1 MALAT
6 STIAA
11 LAVAAA
17 AAGAQAYNTRQTAR
31 RQDSAAADSIRN
43 QSRRQ
48 RDIDAKVNENVTT
61 LEGSN
66 AADERAEALQSYT
79 EQLRRKQAIAGQGL
93 DGPGGSAFQSDAAIA
108 EQGVSDYGATNA
120 GLLSRIDAPTMQR
133 AGEAR
138 DVGFLG
144 TDIGLE
150 ARAAQGQSF
159 IDDLRLRAI
168 RRNPWID
175 AAATAA
181 SAYAGGMGAGA
192 GGAVAGGSSGGAGVL
207 LPEQGGGFAPGPWAQ
222 GYRAPSGP
230 SYLPRTW

>member
-48 RDIDAKVNENVTT
+48 RDIDAKVNENVKK

-66 AADERAEALQSYT
+66 AADERAEALQSYAD
-79 EQLRRKQAIAGQGL
+79 QLRRKQAMAGAGL

-133 AGEAR
+133 QGEAR

-144 TDIGLE
+144 TDINLE
-150 ARAAQGQSF
+150 SRAAQGQSF

-181 SAYAGGMGAGA
+181 SAYAGSMGGGAAMGGAAGA
-192 GGAVAGGSSGGAGVL
+192 AT
-207 LPEQGGGFAPGPWAQ
+207 QPGPYAS
-222 GYRAPSGP
+222 GYV
-230 SYLPRTW
+230 YQPRTW